1 MWKFLVIEILL
12 FIVLFV
18 KRGII
23 DYYRSV
29 IS

>member
-1 MWKFLVIEILL
+1 MWKLLVIAILL